1 MFFLKEL
8 PTKQMIEG
16 YAQRYPIKNADVIDK
31 ALIMMRQASLLVR
44 QIETYFSSYG
54 ISQLRFL
61 ILVVIDREPE
71 RDNLLVSEISDRIDV
86 SRPVI
91 TRTLQSLTRNKL
103 IVIKADNS
111 DGRAKQVS
119 LTGKG
124 RELLQEI
131 LPGYYA
137 VIDTFMGTLE
147 A

>member
-16 YAQRYPIKNADVIDK
+16 YAQRYPIKNADAIDK
-31 ALIMMRQASLLVR
+31 ALMMMRQASVLVR

-61 ILVVIDREPE
+61 ILVVIDREQE

-91 TRTLQSLTRNKL
+91 TRTLQSLTRDKL

>member
-8 PTKQMIEG
+8 PTKQMIDG
-16 YAQRYPIKNADVIDK
+16 YAGRYPIKSADTVEK

-44 QIETYFSSYG
+44 QIETYFSSFG

-91 TRTLQSLTRNKL
+91 TRTLQSLTRDKL

-119 LTGKG
+119 LTEKG

>member
-8 PTKQMIEG
+8 PTKQMIDG
-16 YAQRYPIKNADVIDK
+16 YAGRYPINSPDTIEK

-91 TRTLQSLTRNKL
+91 TRTLQSLTRDEL
-103 IVIKADNS
+103 IVIKVDNL